1 MLWAI
6 YCLDNPKTT
15 AGRSNL
21 LKVHRDYL
29 DANLPN
35 IFFSGPLQSDDAE
48 QSFGSLFILNV
59 KSRAEAQAF
68 IENEPF
74 NNAGIFE
81 KVDIFR
87 MRKGRFN
94 PHLADVI

>member
-6 YCLDNPKTT
+6 YCLDKPNAAAT
-15 AGRSNL
+15 RSKL

-48 QSFGSLFILNV
+48 ESFGSLFILNL
-59 KSRAEAQAF
+59 KDRAEAQAF
-68 IENEPF
+68 IGNEPF
-74 NNAGIFE
+74 NNAGVFE
-81 KVDIFR
+81 KVMIFR

-94 PHLADVI
+94 PQLADVI

>member
-6 YCLDNPKTT
+6 YCLDKPNT
-15 AGRSNL
+15 AAARSEL
-21 LKVHRDYL
+21 LKVHRNYL
-29 DANLPN
+29 DANVTN

-48 QSFGSLFILNV
+48 HSFGSLFILNL
-59 KSRAEAQAF
+59 KSRAEAEAF

-74 NNAGIFE
+74 NNAGVFE
-81 KVDIFR
+81 KVMIFR

-94 PHLADVI
+94 PQLADVM